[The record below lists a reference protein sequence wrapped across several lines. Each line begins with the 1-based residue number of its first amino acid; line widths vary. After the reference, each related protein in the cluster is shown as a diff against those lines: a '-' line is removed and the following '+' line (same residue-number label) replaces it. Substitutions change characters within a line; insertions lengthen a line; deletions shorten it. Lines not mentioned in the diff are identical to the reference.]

1 MECPEKAH
9 MAQGKKKIKN
19 PNCDQMMWELEPSKL
34 WVCACLEAFA
44 LQIPVLSDSVCVI
57 MAVGTWS
64 DHRRN

>member
-9 MAQGKKKIKN
+9 VAQGKKKAQ
-19 PNCDQMMWELEPSKL
+19 NCDQMMWELKSSKL
-34 WVCACLEAFA
+34 WFCACLEAFA
-44 LQIPVLSDSVCVI
+44 LQIPVLGDSVYVI